1 MNESAPP
8 RIGLPKFDS
17 RDDQQID
24 AAIDD
29 ELTFHIE
36 QATREFVEAG
46 QSDDNAKVN
55 ALARFGDVQQIKAQ
69 CKCIALEER
78 IMLQRLN
85 FVLMLVVLLAV
96 AFVSVQMYLT
106 QRHNTLALQTIVTD
120 IADMKVPAAPKSR
133 GFVYLDG
140 DVERPGVYSL
150 PPIGRLTLSRL
161 FVAAGLS
168 NPAAVH
174 LCVIRTVG
182 NTPEKVF
189 DRLVDDM
196 GDLAENDLILG
207 PNDLVIV
214 AATKDVKTKSDE

>member
-1 MNESAPP
+1 MNESAPL
-8 RIGLPKFDS
+8 RFGLPKFDP
-17 RDDQQID
+17 RDDRQIE
-24 AAIDD
+24 AQIDD

-36 QATREFVEAG
+36 QVTREFVEAG
-46 QSDDNAKVN
+46 QSEHDAKIN

-69 CKCIALEER
+69 CKHIALEER
-78 IMLQRLN
+78 IMLQRINL
-85 FVLMLVVLLAV
+85 VLMIVVLLAV
-96 AFVSVQMYLT
+96 AFVSVQMYVT
-106 QRHNTLALQTIVTD
+106 QKHNTLALQSIVTD
-120 IADMKVPAAPKSR
+120 ISDMKVPAAPKSR

-161 FVAAGLS
+161 FVTAGLS

-174 LCVIRTVG
+174 LRVIRTVG

>member
-85 FVLMLVVLLAV
+85 FLLMLVVLLAV
-96 AFVSVQMYLT
+96 AFVSVQMYVT
-106 QRHNTLALQTIVTD
+106 QKHNTLARRTIVD
-120 IADMKVPAAPKSR
+120 DLANMKIPPTGKSP
-133 GFVYLDG
+133 GFVYIEG
-140 DVERPGVYSL
+140 DLTRPGIYAVRAD
-150 PPIGRLTLSRL
+150 GRLMLSQL
-161 FVAAGLS
+161 MLWAGLDALPVDVS
-168 NPAAVH
+168 
-174 LCVIRTVG
+174 VIRKVDG
-182 NTPEKVF
+182 IEKVVWF
-189 DRLVDDM
+189 GSFATI
-196 GDLAENDLILG
+196 GDLGNPVSLAPEDRVTI
-207 PNDLVIV
+207 
-214 AATKDVKTKSDE
+214 KKSDQL